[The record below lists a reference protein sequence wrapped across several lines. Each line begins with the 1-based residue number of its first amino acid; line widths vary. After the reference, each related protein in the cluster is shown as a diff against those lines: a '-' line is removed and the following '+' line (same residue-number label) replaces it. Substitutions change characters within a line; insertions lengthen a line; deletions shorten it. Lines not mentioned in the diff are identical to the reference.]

1 MKRIGILNS
10 VLVLSICLI
19 LAMAALGQ
27 QETQNQTQTARVTI
41 TAKGF
46 EPSSISLRPKVP
58 VQITFLRQIKETC
71 ATSVVMPDYKI
82 DRELPLNEAV
92 TIEFTPTKTGDVAF
106 MCGMKMY
113 RAKLVVKEQ

>member
-1 MKRIGILNS
+1 MQRILNS
-10 VLVLSICLI
+10 VLVLSICFI
-19 LAMAALGQ
+19 LAGSVLAQ
-27 QETQNQTQTARVTI
+27 PQNGTQTAKVI
-41 TAKGF
+41 VTAKGF
-46 EPSSISLRPKVP
+46 EPSTISLRPNIP
-58 VQITFLRQIKETC
+58 AQITFLRQIKETC

-92 TIEFTPTKTGDVAF
+92 TIEFTPTTTGDFAF